1 MAAQGALQ
9 EQVYDVVRSS
19 DRKPDAPG
27 KLPSVGTTV
36 GIENEEA
43 MAGLAQAPSP
53 PALSRIRDGHAR
65 CWNGHGGRGRAR
77 QYGPP
82 AVGGWVHAQVENAVC
97 MAYTLANHQC
107 SQVLSIYASALS
119 SAHHPSP

>member
-36 GIENEEA
+36 GIEHEEA

-53 PALSRIRDGHAR
+53 PALSRIRDGP
-65 CWNGHGGRGRAR
+65 R
-77 QYGPP
+77 QSHQTRTPVSGP
-82 AVGGWVHAQVENAVC
+82 
-97 MAYTLANHQC
+97 C
-107 SQVLSIYASALS
+107 SIFWEERTG
-119 SAHHPSP
+119 